1 MDLYGPGMTALR
13 AHSTKLAVAA
23 HNVANLSTP
32 GFKAQ
37 RVHMVE
43 VPGGG
48 VTVTISRDLSPGPP
62 LREQDEGRSKSGG
75 IREGSNVDLAREMVD
90 LITSQRGYQAN
101 ARAVKTLA
109 EIKGQVLDI
118 IG

>member
-13 AHSTKLAVAA
+13 AFSTKLAVSA

-62 LREQDEGRSKSGG
+62 LRARDEGRSKSGRIG
-75 IREGSNVDLAREMVD
+75 EGSNVDLARETVD
-90 LITSQRGYQAN
+90 LITSQRDYQAN

-109 EIKGQVLDI
+109 ETKGRVLDI